1 MFDSLNRQGVYTNLQ
16 TGQERQDVDFA
27 THTSCT
33 VEMVKLDKD
42 YDVAV
47 VDEIQMIA
55 NDQRGYAW
63 LGIFM
68 FMLLS
73 CADHNHF
80 SYPIY
85 MLYSFHGITTLF

>member
-1 MFDSLNRQGVYTNLQ
+1 VFDSLNRQGVYTNLM

-27 THTSCT
+27 SHTSCT

-47 VDEIQMIA
+47 IDEIQMIA

-63 LGIFM
+63 YDM
-68 FMLLS
+68 FWLL
-73 CADHNHF
+73 
-80 SYPIY
+80 
-85 MLYSFHGITTLF
+85 LYIDSSHSLYYSHMMSTFWEFAAAS

>member
-1 MFDSLNRQGVYTNLQ
+1 M

-27 THTSCT
+27 SHTSCT

-47 VDEIQMIA
+47 IDEIQMIA

-63 LGIFM
+63 
-68 FMLLS
+68 
-73 CADHNHF
+73 
-80 SYPIY
+80 
-85 MLYSFHGITTLF
+85 